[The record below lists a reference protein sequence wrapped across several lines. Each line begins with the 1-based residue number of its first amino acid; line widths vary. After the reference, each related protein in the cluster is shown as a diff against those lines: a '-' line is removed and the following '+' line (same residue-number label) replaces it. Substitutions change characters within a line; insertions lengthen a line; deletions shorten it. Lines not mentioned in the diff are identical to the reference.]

1 MDNGRFW
8 FTLLTVCLL
17 GGTGCK
23 KREQYV
29 GPPQEYYG
37 IKVNWAK
44 LNTEFTNASPDV
56 QANVSLAVRAFRYAL
71 FTNALVE
78 LDKLANNPN
87 GIPVRVITTGGDS
100 MVMEAGP
107 FPSVL
112 RPGQTVTTLRTVEH
126 MKGNKLTGTVEAHYS
141 SGDVFH
147 GKMEGTC
154 RK

>member
-1 MDNGRFW
+1 MGRALCLSALILAASAVAAHAQKPAEPKGAAMKCSAW
-8 FTLLTVCLL
+8 DTKTMGGPKDSVVTTSALEATADGKGWTL
-17 GGTGCK
+17 
-23 KREQYV
+23 
-29 GPPQEYYG
+29 
-37 IKVNWAK
+37 
-44 LNTEFTNASPDV
+44 
-56 QANVSLAVRAFRYAL
+56 
-71 FTNALVE
+71 
-78 LDKLANNPN
+78 KLANNPN